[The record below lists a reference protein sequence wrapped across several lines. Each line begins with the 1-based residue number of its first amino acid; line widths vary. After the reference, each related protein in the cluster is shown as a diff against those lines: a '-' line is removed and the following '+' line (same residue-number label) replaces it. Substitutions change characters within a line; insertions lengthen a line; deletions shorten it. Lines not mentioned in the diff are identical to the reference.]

1 MGLWLKTNIA
11 AATDIMEIIV
21 HIVTR
26 ATDKEIIAST
36 GTIAIGIIMATG
48 ERIEMVIESVYNPSI
63 QFTPTPPSL
72 C

>member
-1 MGLWLKTNIA
+1 VAVT
-11 AATDIMEIIV
+11 TDIMEIIV

-26 ATDKEIIAST
+26 ATDKEIIANT

-48 ERIEMVIESVYNPSI
+48 ERIEMVIESVYNPST

>member
-1 MGLWLKTNIA
+1 
-11 AATDIMEIIV
+11 
-21 HIVTR
+21 IVTR
-26 ATDKEIIAST
+26 ATVKEIIAST

-48 ERIEMVIESVYNPSI
+48 VRIEMVIESVYNPSI